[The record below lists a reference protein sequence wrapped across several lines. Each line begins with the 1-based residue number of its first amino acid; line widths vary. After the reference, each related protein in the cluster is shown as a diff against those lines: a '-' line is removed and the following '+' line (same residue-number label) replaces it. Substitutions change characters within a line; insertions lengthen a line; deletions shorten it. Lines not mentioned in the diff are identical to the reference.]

1 MLLRVVIVSRNKSIY
16 TRSLHMVL
24 HMQQYAKNLG
34 LQLSLEFVDD
44 NETDKVNVLKNG
56 LKNSDRFMWVDY
68 GVGISQDT
76 LQSVFLKIP
85 NCVDG
90 LVFPAPVKDVINWD
104 TFENEVKKNT
114 NEPLGQVALEFDT
127 EVGKNQLI
135 PGIVYNVTKT
145 KPQVWLCDSKKV
157 FKKLKNIESLKLM
170 SDFFSKSK
178 TRWGAVVNTT
188 VTTYFTHEC
197 IGNIMNIPN
206 VKVA

>member
-1 MLLRVVIVSRNKSIY
+1 M
-16 TRSLHMVL
+16 
-24 HMQQYAKNLG
+24 
-34 LQLSLEFVDD
+34 
-44 NETDKVNVLKNG
+44 
-56 LKNSDRFMWVDY
+56 
-68 GVGISQDT
+68 
-76 LQSVFLKIP
+76 KIP

-90 LVFPAPVKDVINWD
+90 LVFPAPVKDVINWNI
-104 TFENEVKKNT
+104 FENEVKKNT

-178 TRWGAVVNTT
+178 ARWGAVVNTT

-197 IGNIMNIPN
+197 VGNIMNIPN